1 MDSSNRIVDSNNIK
15 YPDVKM
21 HKKTKNAKLSEKQ
34 MYAKKAKSPSSIA
47 KKVKSPSGM
56 AKKVKSSSG
65 TPNKI
70 KSPSS
75 TSKKVK
81 LPSGTIKNEKLNK
94 ENGIKNEQR
103 SRKIYKKTG
112 NLTLSPKKQR
122 PIKMSPRVR
131 SL

>member
-47 KKVKSPSGM
+47 
-56 AKKVKSSSG
+56 
-65 TPNKI
+65 
-70 KSPSS
+70 
-75 TSKKVK
+75 KKVK